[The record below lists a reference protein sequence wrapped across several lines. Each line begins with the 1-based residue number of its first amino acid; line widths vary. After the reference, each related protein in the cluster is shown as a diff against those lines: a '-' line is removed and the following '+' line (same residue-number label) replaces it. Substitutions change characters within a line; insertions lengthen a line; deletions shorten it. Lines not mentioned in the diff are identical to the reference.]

1 MKKII
6 TIFFAGFLLLSKSN
20 AITINTFD
28 NFTRFI
34 FDKSDFKYTTGSIQ
48 GDYWYYPSGA
58 GSNNCILSTLPI
70 FIPANAQLT
79 GQIEFKA
86 KALIWIQKLSD
97 YYNTNIFTLKNIS
110 SNNNIILQES
120 NIFLSALSDM
130 RVLYY
135 RDMNS
140 YIEAKTV
147 ANDFIQLPFIF
158 NSRDTVSGK
167 MKFCIS
173 SVIPKLELGIR
184 TITIEARM

>member
-1 MKKII
+1 MFKKL
-6 TIFFAGFLLLSKSN
+6 FFVYVGCFLLSNSN
-20 AITINTFD
+20 AVTINTFD

-34 FDKSDFKYTTGSIQ
+34 FDKSDFNFNTGNIQ
-48 GDYWYYPSGA
+48 GDYWFYPSGA
-58 GSNNCILSTLPI
+58 GSNNCIVSTVPI

-86 KALIWIQKLSD
+86 KALIWIEKLSD
-97 YYNTNIFTLKNIS
+97 YYNTNIFTIKNIS
-110 SNNNIILQES
+110 SNGNTTFQES
-120 NIFLSALSDM
+120 NIYLSALSDM

-147 ANDFIQLPFIF
+147 ANDFIQQPFIF
-158 NSRDTVSGK
+158 NSRDSVTGK